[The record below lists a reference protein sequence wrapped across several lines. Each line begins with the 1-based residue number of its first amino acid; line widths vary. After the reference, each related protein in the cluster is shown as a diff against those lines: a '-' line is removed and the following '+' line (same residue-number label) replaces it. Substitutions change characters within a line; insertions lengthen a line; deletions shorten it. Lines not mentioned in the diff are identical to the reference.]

1 MNAPAHRPFRGGRV
15 FPGEDAADDAKPQS
29 PRLPCFAAGCPM
41 PGTLFA
47 NSTSGAGSCAWHYA
61 VQPSD
66 IPKVTQ
72 RLNDWACVSTEV
84 NAARRVL
91 TGEAASDPRAQE
103 AALLVAWQR
112 LAPQVEHSGW
122 TGDLQPASGE
132 HLGEWCRRLERFIGA
147 RVVEVLSTH
156 RRGLA

>member
-1 MNAPAHRPFRGGRV
+1 MTAKPFRGGRV
-15 FPGEDAADDAKPQS
+15 FTDDEQPLPDKPQ
-29 PRLPCFAAGCPM
+29 RLRYPCFAEGCPM
-41 PGTLFA
+41 PGSIF
-47 NSTSGAGSCAWHYA
+47 SGPTDKPGSCAWHYA

-72 RLNDWACVSTEV
+72 RLNDWACVAAEV

-122 TGDLQPASGE
+122 SGDLQPAHNE
-132 HLGEWCRRLERFIGA
+132 RLGEWCRRLEWFVGA

-156 RRGLA
+156 RRSLA